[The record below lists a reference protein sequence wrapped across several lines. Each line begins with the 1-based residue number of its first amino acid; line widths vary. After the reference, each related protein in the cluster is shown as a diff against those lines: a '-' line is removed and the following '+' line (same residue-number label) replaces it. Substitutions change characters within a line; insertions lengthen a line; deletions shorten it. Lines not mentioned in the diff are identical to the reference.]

1 MGFVQGSNALAAGKI
16 KLGST
21 DIDKIYFGSTL
32 AWSEAP
38 PPGPTEFV
46 SIWKTDNTSSGSSS
60 SNQIKLP
67 ILNGGNYNFTVDWGD
82 GSTVDT
88 ITAWNQAEATHTYSV
103 AGTYSVIIQGVIEGW
118 TFNGIGDRNKF
129 LSVTSWGVLKPLVI
143 NIFQGCENLNLSTV
157 SGVLDLSLNTD
168 LSSAFLGCTSL
179 TTINNV
185 NSWDISTITNMD
197 SMFLNAT
204 SFNANISAWDVSNVT
219 NMPYM
224 FNNATSF
231 NQDLSG
237 WCVTNITSAPTSFST
252 GATAWVLPKPLWGTC
267 P

>member
-1 MGFVQGSNALAAGKI
+1 MGFVQGSNELAAGKI

-21 DIDKIYFGSTL
+21 DVDKIYFGSTI
-32 AWSEAP
+32 AWPVSVP
-38 PPGPTEFV
+38 PAPTEFV
-46 SIWKTDNTSSGSSS
+46 SIWKTDNTSSGSSA

-103 AGTYSVIIQGVIEGW
+103 AGTYSIIIQGVIEGW

-129 LSVTSWGVLKPLVI
+129 LSVTSWGVLKPLII

-157 SGVLDLSLNTD
+157 SGVLDLSLNTS

-185 NSWDISTITNMD
+185 NSWDISTITDMD

-219 NMPYM
+219 NMPNM
-224 FNNATSF
+224 FYNATAF

-237 WCVTNITSAPTSFST
+237 WCVTNISSKPGGFDGLTP
-252 GATAWVLPKPLWGTC
+252 AWVLPKPVWGTC